1 MADTQIDSKI
11 QDLKSAAT
19 NQTEFVHGLVMFLLI
34 HTKAIDDIIESYG
47 SDELKELSAPFRQ
60 AIPEFGIAL
69 ATEIGKIH
77 ENNNELS

>member
-1 MADTQIDSKI
+1 MENLEIESRIK
-11 QDLKSAAT
+11 DLKAAAT

-47 SDELKELSAPFRQ
+47 SDELKELAAPFRQ
-60 AIPEFGIAL
+60 AIPEFGMAL
-69 ATEIGKIH
+69 ATEISKIN